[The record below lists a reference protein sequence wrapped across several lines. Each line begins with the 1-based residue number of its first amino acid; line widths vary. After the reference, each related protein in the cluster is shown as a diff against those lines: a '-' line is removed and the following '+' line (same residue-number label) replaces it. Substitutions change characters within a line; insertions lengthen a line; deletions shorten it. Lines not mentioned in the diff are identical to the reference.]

1 MRPGTFF
8 IGSGYLAI
16 GGFHSFD
23 FTDIAVAS
31 KQRTASLMLQHNN
44 MI

>member
-1 MRPGTFF
+1 MRSGTFF
-8 IGSGYLAI
+8 IGSGYLPI

-23 FTDIAVAS
+23 FADIAVAS
-31 KQRTASLMLQHNN
+31 KRRTASMMLQHNN